1 MSGLHAGRPALRA
14 RSIVP
19 LLRAACNTVAMSNGA
34 LAYQGDP
41 GRDGEHALAHEADSG
56 SVDLTS
62 RWAATSGALAAAVA
76 ERDAALRALSELR
89 NEVSDALSAAQ
100 QLTDA
105 SLANE
110 RRRCAESYAALKAK
124 YKKRLSALEQRC
136 SAAERALADTTLQ
149 LTARSG
155 EAAAALDRVAALHS
169 ALTAAEAATRSAVA
183 CAEAECAAK
192 SEGMQRVLRESCAA
206 KLRDLSVEVDA
217 WRAFVIRV
225 SGHAPS
231 AARQQQ
237 HEAALRAAEE
247 RARVAVGE
255 VALANASAEAARSR
269 AHDAELAMTHMRD
282 AVATLVRRC
291 GVNPTE
297 LMSGDISP
305 HALANTLNAA
315 LHAATAPLEARL
327 AQADAE
333 AVALRVA
340 SDSAR
345 AGQERS
351 DARNALL
358 AEQLASALDAL
369 RHDVAQLEAARQ
381 QESDAAQA
389 ALAAACMERDLA
401 VQQAAS
407 LRRSLAEAA
416 AGQRDAS
423 DSSPGASSALLER
436 ALQSLMVQ

>member
-1 MSGLHAGRPALRA
+1 VRPRWVSRDSHRHVPTAHQHVLTASRLA
-14 RSIVP
+14 RS
-19 LLRAACNTVAMSNGA
+19 SF
-34 LAYQGDP
+34 Q
-41 GRDGEHALAHEADSG
+41 
-56 SVDLTS
+56 
-62 RWAATSGALAAAVA
+62 
-76 ERDAALRALSELR
+76 
-89 NEVSDALSAAQ
+89 
-100 QLTDA
+100 
-105 SLANE
+105 
-110 RRRCAESYAALKAK
+110 
-124 YKKRLSALEQRC
+124 
-136 SAAERALADTTLQ
+136 
-149 LTARSG
+149 
-155 EAAAALDRVAALHS
+155 
-169 ALTAAEAATRSAVA
+169 
-183 CAEAECAAK
+183 
-192 SEGMQRVLRESCAA
+192 
-206 KLRDLSVEVDA
+206 LRDLAVEVDA
-217 WRAFVIRV
+217 WRAFVTRV

-237 HEAALRAAEE
+237 HETALRAAEE

-255 VALANASAEAARSR
+255 VALANASAEAARTRS
-269 AHDAELAMTHMRD
+269 HDAELAATHMRD
-282 AVATLVRRC
+282 AVATVARRC

-297 LMSGDISP
+297 LLAGDIASMTP
-305 HALANTLNAA
+305 NALVNTLNAA

-340 SDSAR
+340 ADSAR

-369 RHDVAQLEAARQ
+369 RHDVAQLEVARQ

-389 ALAAACMERDLA
+389 ALAAAAMERDLA

-423 DSSPGASSALLER
+423 GGSPGASSALLER
-436 ALQSLMVQ
+436 ALQSLMVS